1 MPIGTI
7 LSTIFSKA
15 ASSVVDSVGNAFDKN
30 FTSKEEKEAAKLE
43 LQKEINR
50 SIEAIQA
57 EATNVYESELKDIQ
71 SARDANVRIQE
82 SDKASWWAKNTA
94 YFLDVFIGLVW
105 GSITIFIAGKAL
117 KLVGSNMDM
126 TGILSLYSTVTA
138 VFMIC
143 LNFHRGTSAG
153 SAAKQKQL
161 DKMINEK

>member
-1 MPIGTI
+1 MGI
-7 LSTIFSKA
+7 LSTIFSGG
-15 ASSVVDSVGNAFDKN
+15 ASELVKSVGSVIDNLT
-30 FTSKEEKEAAKLE
+30 TSKEEKEAAKLA
-43 LQKEINR
+43 LQQEINR
-50 SIEAIQA
+50 HSETIEA
-57 EATNVYESELKDIQ
+57 EANKIYEAELKDMQ
-71 SARDANVRIQE
+71 SARDANARIQE

-105 GSITIFIAGKAL
+105 GSITIFIAAKAL
-117 KLVGSNMDM
+117 KLVGANMDM

-161 DKMINEK
+161 DRMINEK